1 MNFAK
6 FSRPPILQ
14 KITERL
20 LLTLLGLTLFL
31 PTFSVHVSGLDLPVN
46 ATLPGSALTLQIFK
60 NASSFLQVLQDSR
73 KSELF
78 VEKLKVTK
86 ILTKFSSQF

>member
-6 FSRPPILQ
+6 FLRPSILQ

-31 PTFSVHVSGLDLPVN
+31 PTFSVHVSSLDLPVN

-60 NASSFLQVLQDSR
+60 NATSFLQVLQDSCE
-73 KSELF
+73 SELF

-86 ILTKFSSQF
+86 ILTKFCSQF